1 MCWNAPVSMT
11 TFLISSV
18 VCLYLWN
25 RNLHNDRALSIWIFW
40 FSLMQLLEFFMWRNM
55 SDHSIFSKLAL
66 INITLQ
72 PFMLAA
78 ALFYYS
84 KNVYNLGEKIVL
96 GGVIGISFIKAISA
110 AFHAFITQ
118 KNKNWLSVKGP
129 HCHLV
134 WWFMKNSD
142 KMPYLTRVNDL
153 FMVPLSLATLLIKPF
168 SQGLIYFLLGFCSHS
183 YIRIFYP
190 QERGSLWCWVSI
202 LLGIIAIMMPYF
214 KLTRS

>member
-1 MCWNAPVSMT
+1 MLYLNYIYRNVLECARFVGN
-11 TFLISSV
+11 LSV
-18 VCLYLWN
+18 MCLYLWN
-25 RNLHNDRALSIWIFW
+25 RNLHNDRVLSIWIFW

-84 KNVYNLGEKIVL
+84 HTFGEKIIL
-96 GGVIGISFIKAISA
+96 GGIIGISFIKAVA
-110 AFHAFITQ
+110 ATFYAFITQ

-134 WWFMKNSD
+134 WWFMKNSNQ
-142 KMPYLTRVNDL
+142 MPYITRVNEL
-153 FMVPLSLATLLIKPF
+153 FMVPLSFATLLIKPF
-168 SQGLIYFLLGFCSHS
+168 SQGMIYFLLGFCSHT
-183 YIRIFYP
+183 YISIFYP
-190 QERGSLWCWVSI
+190 QERGSLWCW
-202 LLGIIAIMMPYF
+202 IAILMGVIAIRMPYF
-214 KLTRS
+214 KL